1 MNGMKFKNW
10 LQHKV
15 LPLVIAGVVGLLP
28 ALVGIHPSQV
38 IGESMAPTLRDQSIH
53 LIVPVWKPQRGDI
66 VTLQIAESEHPLV
79 KRIVAGPG
87 DAVLHQGEMI
97 ILESNE
103 YYVLGDNRSVSMD
116 SRMFGPVHRSDIT
129 GRLLF

>member
-10 LQHKV
+10 LQHTA
-15 LPLVIAGVVGLLP
+15 LPLVIAGVVGLIP

-103 YYVLGDNRSVSMD
+103 YYVLGDNRAVSMD
-116 SRMFGPVHRSDIT
+116 SRMFGPVHRNEIT
-129 GRLLF
+129 GQLLF

>member
-10 LQHKV
+10 LQHTA
-15 LPLVIAGVVGLLP
+15 LPLVIAGVVGLIP

-103 YYVLGDNRSVSMD
+103 YYVLGDNRAVSMD
-116 SRMFGPVHRSDIT
+116 SRMFGPVHRSEIT
-129 GRLLF
+129 GQLLF

>member
-10 LQHKV
+10 LQHTA
-15 LPLVIAGVVGLLP
+15 LPLVIAGVVGLIP

-97 ILESNE
+97 ILGEDE
-103 YYVLGDNRSVSMD
+103 YYVLGDNRAVSMD
-116 SRMFGPVHRSDIT
+116 SRMFGPIDRSEIT
-129 GRLLF
+129 GRLIF

>member
-10 LQHKV
+10 LQHTA
-15 LPLVIAGVVGLLP
+15 LPLVIAGVVGLIP

-66 VTLQIAESEHPLV
+66 VTLQIAESEYPLV

-97 ILESNE
+97 ILGEDE
-103 YYVLGDNRSVSMD
+103 YYVLGDNRAVSMD
-116 SRMFGPVHRSDIT
+116 SRMFGPIDRSEIT
-129 GRLLF
+129 GRLIF